1 MHVCVK
7 EEEKMSIPL
16 FAINPSRC
24 VQFMNMISPTDLFDE
39 QEIFRV
45 KDDLIQECQKF
56 GEVIALEIPK
66 PMKANKD
73 AMSEE

>member
-1 MHVCVK
+1 MHICVK
-7 EEEKMSIPL
+7 EGEKMSTPL

-45 KDDLIQECQKF
+45 KDDLI
-56 GEVIALEIPK
+56 
-66 PMKANKD
+66 
-73 AMSEE
+73 